1 MSMPFTDDLPTD
13 RDGIIARLDE
23 AERELRGLREAEA
36 ANRHEHLALMEQ
48 LHKLEAERMRLLDIL
63 NRWIEPTR
71 S

>member
-1 MSMPFTDDLPTD
+1 MSMPFNEDLPHD
-13 RDGIIARLDE
+13 RDAIIARLDDV
-23 AERELRGLREAEA
+23 ERELRGVREAEA

-48 LHKLEAERMRLLDIL
+48 LHKLEAERMRMLDIL